1 MIITTIHLP
10 MPPKGD
16 SSIVEFVINDEGPEG
31 ISKSSGTIWYRWLE
45 IEKQEVDGPT
55 GIKNEKGE
63 ILEIEPVGF
72 ATMSGLS
79 LLNREDASEALTRT
93 REEIDS
99 IQTQIYTLAKT
110 FSELRFA
117 TERVENKQQVQ
128 SITLG
133 QITDADIA
141 SEYTNLAKN
150 LLHQEASNHAIIHSR
165 ISAKNVFNLLV

>member
-1 MIITTIHLP
+1 MKMQVRL
-10 MPPKGD
+10 
-16 SSIVEFVINDEGPEG
+16 SQEQ
-31 ISKSSGTIWYRWLE
+31 
-45 IEKQEVDGPT
+45 EK
-55 GIKNEKGE
+55 
-63 ILEIEPVGF
+63 
-72 ATMSGLS
+72 
-79 LLNREDASEALTRT
+79 RLTVFRLKFT
-93 REEIDS
+93 HF
-99 IQTQIYTLAKT
+99 AKT

-133 QITDADIA
+133 QITDANIA